1 MSSATKHNVLRLLQP
16 MTTGHSRES
25 WIENIEEGNH
35 TVWKCQPPL
44 PHFLCRC
51 WHLERKTRRQIP
63 HITTIPRRR
72 EMWLHGSF
80 EMSTEPC
87 WNFSWRYNV
96 NNAWFSSYNS
106 LHCVGLF
113 VFPVLHD
120 MLFVPATTEY
130 HVCQE
135 FDTFYVYFDHCWCIV
150 MQTVHIARADSF
162 V

>member
-51 WHLERKTRRQIP
+51 WHLERETRRQIP
-63 HITTIPRRR
+63 HITNLPRRR

-106 LHCVGLF
+106 LHCVGLS
-113 VFPVLHD
+113 VFPVLHRYAFCSCD
-120 MLFVPATTEY
+120 HWVPCMSRVWY
-130 HVCQE
+130 IS
-135 FDTFYVYFDHCWCIV
+135 CIFWSLL
-150 MQTVHIARADSF
+150 MYCYADSSYSQSW
-162 V
+162 